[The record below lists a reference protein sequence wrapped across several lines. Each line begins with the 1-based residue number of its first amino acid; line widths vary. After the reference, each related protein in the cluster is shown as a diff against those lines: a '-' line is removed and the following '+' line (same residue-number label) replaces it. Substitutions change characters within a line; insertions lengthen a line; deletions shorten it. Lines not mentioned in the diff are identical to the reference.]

1 MTTTKAHLI
10 HSVYSCSGFQKRQST
25 PIVESI
31 FEIMKRTLESRED
44 VLISG
49 FGKFSVKKKDSR
61 KGRNP
66 QTGDSLQL
74 DARRV
79 VTFKCSTSLR
89 EKVNKIKRSKK
100 IK

>member
-1 MTTTKAHLI
+1 
-10 HSVYSCSGFQKRQST
+10 
-25 PIVESI
+25 
-31 FEIMKRTLESRED
+31 MKRTLESRED

-79 VTFKCSTSLR
+79 VTFKCSASLR

>member
-1 MTTTKAHLI
+1 
-10 HSVYSCSGFQKRQST
+10 
-25 PIVESI
+25 
-31 FEIMKRTLESRED
+31 MKRTLESRED

-79 VTFKCSTSLR
+79 VTFKCSASLR
-89 EKVNKIKRSKK
+89 EKVNNIKRSKK
-100 IK
+100 